1 MRLTLYEIE
10 TTTRKASIGAGLP
23 HGLGE
28 DIGSAVAWLAGRNYD
43 GIGAALKSIRAGMS
57 KVKMS
62 VADKGI
68 MNFPDVSIAVCGPS
82 VIDLL
87 TGEKSCTE
95 AHLHKPDS
103 VILLFGFA
111 GVAASQRSYIFHF
124 DFSNG
129 TKVRVSSNKVV
140 ENGEVPSSSCD
151 VVVRCYEDKQGL
163 SPTPMPLGGV
173 EVNNETWSELVA
185 LAAKTYVPESNAS
198 RAAGAGA
205 GLTDND

>member
-10 TTTRKASIGAGLP
+10 TTTRKASVGAGLP

-28 DIGSAVAWLAGRNYD
+28 DIGVAAAWLTGQNYD
-43 GIGAALKSIRAGMS
+43 GVEAALNSIRTGMS
-57 KVKMS
+57 KAEMS
-62 VADKGI
+62 VDDKGI
-68 MNFPDVSIAVCGPS
+68 MVFSNASIAVCGPS

-87 TGEKSCTE
+87 TGEKSCIE
-95 AHLHKPDS
+95 VHLHKPDS
-103 VILLFGFA
+103 VVLLFGFA
-111 GVAASQRSYIFHF
+111 GVAASQRGCIFRF

-129 TKVRVSSNKVV
+129 TKVQVSSGKVV
-140 ENGEVPSSSCD
+140 ENGEVPGSSSD

-163 SPTPMPLGGV
+163 SISQIPLGGV
-173 EVNNETWSELVA
+173 EVNIETWSELAA
-185 LAAKTYVPESNAS
+185 LAARTYVPESNAS